1 MSGTHTALFRAGH
14 DVEVYYPNLII
25 VVTTELI
32 DRHLGDVRCELDKI
46 NDWDLIPLSSMC
58 PESNL
63 EMNPSI

>member
-25 VVTTELI
+25 VVTTKLI

-46 NDWDLIPLSSMC
+46 NDRGLIPLPSMC